1 MIRKFV
7 PLLIFIT
14 LVIFLGI
21 GLTRDPHLVPSPL
34 IDKPV
39 PEFSLPRLTDTEQLL
54 GSSDL
59 KGQVSLL
66 NVWASWCVACRAEH
80 PVLVDLA
87 KKNVVTLYG
96 LNYKDNREEA
106 LRWLEYYG
114 NPYKESAHDLDGK
127 VGIDFGVYGVPETF
141 VVDKQGIIRYK
152 QIGPI
157 TEDIL
162 KETILPLIARLEGST
177 L

>member
-34 IDKPV
+34 INKPV
-39 PEFSLPRLTDTEQLL
+39 PQFSLPRLADANQQLAT
-54 GSSDL
+54 SDL
-59 KGQVSLL
+59 RGQVSLL
-66 NVWASWCVACRAEH
+66 NVWASWCVSCRSEH
-80 PVLVDLA
+80 PVLLDLA
-87 KKNVVTLYG
+87 KKNVVTIYG
-96 LNYKDNREEA
+96 LNYKDNREDA
-106 LRWLEYYG
+106 LNWLEHYG
-114 NPYKESAHDLDGK
+114 NPYAESAHDIDGK

-162 KETILPLIARLEGST
+162 KDTILPLITRLERST